1 MFLALNLGSG
11 PGSSSFPLSQAFI
24 LEGSQTSYAQFRQW
38 DGSAA
43 NSSLELEFRTSQPD
57 GLLLYTDN
65 KEAREYMLLKV
76 VSGSGVSLR
85 FNWGEGAQ
93 VVTVPGHFNDT
104 NWHKVIQVIF
114 PTFFLTSGRKP
125 INPKAP

>member
-1 MFLALNLGSG
+1 MSWVFFALNLGSG
-11 PGSSSFPLSQAFI
+11 PGSLLSQAFI

-93 VVTVPGHFNDT
+93 VVTVPGQFNDT
-104 NWHKVIQVIF
+104 NWHKVRSLLETNSKHFMSTYVAV
-114 PTFFLTSGRKP
+114 GHCY
-125 INPKAP
+125 